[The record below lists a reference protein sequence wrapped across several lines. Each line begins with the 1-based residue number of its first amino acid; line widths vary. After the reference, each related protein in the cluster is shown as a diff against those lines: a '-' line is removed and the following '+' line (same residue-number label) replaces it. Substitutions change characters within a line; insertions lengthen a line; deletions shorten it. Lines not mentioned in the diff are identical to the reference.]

1 MIKRLTICTAGV
13 FLFGLGLAACEDA
26 GKRGN
31 EIDESKVITAPED
44 DPNVS
49 ISGSDEKK

>member
-1 MIKRLTICTAGV
+1 MIKRLAICSAGV

-31 EIDESKVITAPED
+31 EIDESKVIAAPEN
-44 DPNVS
+44 DPAIS
-49 ISGSDEKK
+49 ISGSEDGK

>member
-13 FLFGLGLAACEDA
+13 FLFGFGLAACQEDA

-31 EIDESKVITAPED
+31 EIDESKVIAAPED
-44 DPNVS
+44 DPTVS
-49 ISGSDEKK
+49 ISGND

>member
-1 MIKRLTICTAGV
+1 MIKRLAICSAGV

-31 EIDESKVITAPED
+31 EIDESKVIAAPED
-44 DPNVS
+44 DPAISVS
-49 ISGSDEKK
+49 GDSNGR